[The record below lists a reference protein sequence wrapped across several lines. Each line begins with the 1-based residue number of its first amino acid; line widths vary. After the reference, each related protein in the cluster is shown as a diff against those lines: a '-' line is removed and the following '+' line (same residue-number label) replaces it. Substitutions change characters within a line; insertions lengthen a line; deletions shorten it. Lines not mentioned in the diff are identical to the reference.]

1 MDKTCKVIL
10 LNCPRV
16 WPRLPPLGLASL
28 SGHLN
33 AHGIQTQVIDL
44 NQYFYSIAS
53 EKIKQLWEIPVN
65 PSFSE
70 QIWDY
75 LSIHH
80 PDEMKKA
87 IEYIQNHTAQ
97 FIGFSVWHSN
107 KAFSLK
113 LAESI
118 KQSLSSKKI
127 IIGGPEITLQYNID
141 KNSIEKTFPFA
152 DHYIIG
158 EGEKPLLNIFTKP
171 NTEKFFVF
179 DETENL
185 DSLPAPDFSF
195 FDQYKYKYRRTLP
208 FWMNRGCIN
217 RCEFCVEHTLSKKF
231 RSKSPEIVVA
241 EIKSFHLN
249 KGIRHFV
256 FYDSLMNGN
265 LKLFENFLDCL
276 IKKNL
281 PITWE
286 SQILIRNDMRQ
297 SVFEKMKLSG
307 CVNMFIG
314 LESGSDPV
322 LKRMKKKFTTKNA
335 SDFFS
340 KCKTANLHFEI
351 SMILGFPGETE
362 STFKETCDFISDN
375 AKQIPK
381 LAQLNPFQPLAGSP
395 IIKNNL
401 VDYKAT
407 SKISEWTS
415 QVITL
420 CHQKNIRYTPAYINN
435 LQQTNDIFDPTQ

>member
-1 MDKTCKVIL
+1 MDKICKIIL
-10 LNCPRV
+10 LNCPSV

-33 AHGIQTQVIDL
+33 SNGIQTQVIDL

-53 EKIKQLWEIPVN
+53 EKIKRLWEIPVN

-75 LSIHH
+75 MSIHH
-80 PDEMKKA
+80 PNEMKKA
-87 IEYIQNHTAQ
+87 MDYIQGHSAD
-97 FIGFSVWHSN
+97 FIGLSVWHSN
-107 KAFSLK
+107 KKFSLK

-118 KQSLSSKKI
+118 KQAGTSKKI
-127 IIGGPEITLQYNID
+127 IVGGPEITLRYNVD
-141 KNSIEKTFPFA
+141 KDSIEKLFPYA

-158 EGEKPLLNIFTKP
+158 EGEKPLLNIFT
-171 NTEKFFVF
+171 NDNNDKFFVF
-179 DETENL
+179 DEIENL

-217 RCEFCVEHTLSKKF
+217 RCEFCVEHTLLKKF
-231 RSKSPEIVVA
+231 RSKSPEIVVG
-241 EIKSFHLN
+241 EMKSFYLN
-249 KGIRHFV
+249 KRIRHFV

-276 IKKNL
+276 IKENL

-286 SQILIRNDMRQ
+286 SQILIRNDMHQ
-297 SVFEKMKLSG
+297 AVFEKMKLSG

-314 LESGSDPV
+314 LESGSNTI
-322 LKRMKKKFTTKNA
+322 LKLMKKKFTTKDA
-335 SDFFS
+335 SDFFR
-340 KCKTANLHFEI
+340 KCNNADLHFEI
-351 SMILGFPGETE
+351 SMILGFPGETK

-395 IIKNNL
+395 IVKNNR
-401 VDYKAT
+401 VDCKYA
-407 SKISEWTS
+407 SKIPAWTT
-415 QVITL
+415 QIIAL
-420 CHQKNIRYTPAYINN
+420 CREKNIRYTPAYINN
-435 LQQTNDIFDPTQ
+435 LQQTNHIFDPTQ